1 MRLVPA
7 QGGSAGAHRTW
18 GGKPRSQWACGGPGS
33 GQRVGAGGTLFHGEE
48 EQGRPLSPPSSSRR
62 DQGAADE
69 APDAGSECQSEGSQD
84 TRDGWVLTWL

>member
-1 MRLVPA
+1 MQGHTGPGEGSHVLSGPA
-7 QGGSAGAHRTW
+7 GE
-18 GGKPRSQWACGGPGS
+18 PGS

-69 APDAGSECQSEGSQD
+69 APDAGSECQSEGSQKD